1 MEGNYAATVAAVS
14 LFSKFVE
21 RNARDTKMTT
31 RMPQG
36 ARRERLFSVL
46 GVQPSFLVPPFI
58 ANDSGENS
66 GQQPVKR

>member
-1 MEGNYAATVAAVS
+1 MEGNYAAAVAAVS

-31 RMPQG
+31 HMPQG
-36 ARRERLFSVL
+36 APRERLFSVL
-46 GVQPSFLVPPFI
+46 GVQPSFLVLPCI

-66 GQQPVKR
+66 GQQPVKG

>member
-31 RMPQG
+31 RMPEG
-36 ARRERLFSVL
+36 TRRERLFSVL
-46 GVQPSFLVPPFI
+46 GCSPRFSFLHV
-58 ANDSGENS
+58 
-66 GQQPVKR
+66 

>member
-31 RMPQG
+31 RMPEG
-36 ARRERLFSVL
+36 TRRESSFLFS
-46 GVQPSFLVPPFI
+46 GAALV
-58 ANDSGENS
+58 SRS
-66 GQQPVKR
+66 SMYSKRFRRKQWPTTR